1 MFRPLCILRT
11 HCALTKAW
19 PGTMTNLV
27 PPYFFLDTLCINHT
41 SISPATKTIK
51 VHVCSAAN
59 PTAFPKKLKM
69 APTTLPTIAGNG
81 WIAFPANPLS
91 ASGSLSNH
99 FFKTLSSFDGEPP
112 APPPPPKTH
121 VIARTNV
128 QIVIESAVRI
138 GNMVVPCSRNKAR
151 IVSAKDVFLS
161 RNFSRFCLILAT
173 CVWRSFRFYYSI
185 SSLACFSVF
194 KSSNLSLCNYCLC
207 SSE

>member
-1 MFRPLCILRT
+1 MRLNKLMFRPLCILRT

-81 WIAFPANPLS
+81 
-91 ASGSLSNH
+91 
-99 FFKTLSSFDGEPP
+99 
-112 APPPPPKTH
+112 
-121 VIARTNV
+121 
-128 QIVIESAVRI
+128 
-138 GNMVVPCSRNKAR
+138 
-151 IVSAKDVFLS
+151 
-161 RNFSRFCLILAT
+161 
-173 CVWRSFRFYYSI
+173 
-185 SSLACFSVF
+185 
-194 KSSNLSLCNYCLC
+194 
-207 SSE
+207 